1 MKQLPLGVRLH
12 DRAVFASFLAGDNGE
27 AVTAARAMAM
37 AAGSV
42 EQAAAGAIRPMWLYL
57 HGIEGSGKSHLLQAI
72 CADVPGSAYLPLGRL
87 RELDAGALQGMEA
100 LPLVALDDPETIAG
114 QPEWERGL
122 FSLYNACQ
130 SSGTQVAVAAR
141 VPATE
146 LPVRLPDLRSRL
158 AAMPHYALKPL
169 DEAQQREALAARAAA
184 RGLQLPEETL
194 NYLQRRFARDM
205 ASLYALLERLDA
217 ASLEAQRPL
226 TVPFIRRVLDDSQ

>member
-12 DRAVFASFLAGDNGE
+12 DRAVFASFLPGANSE
-27 AVTAARAMAM
+27 AVSAARAMAAAACSAGQ
-37 AAGSV
+37 AAGG
-42 EQAAAGAIRPMWLYL
+42 QKLLYL

-72 CADVPGSAYLPLGRL
+72 CADVPGAAYLPLMHL
-87 RELDAGALQGMEA
+87 RELESGMLQGMDA
-100 LPLVALDDPETIAG
+100 LPLVALDDPEAIAG
-114 QPEWERGL
+114 APEWERGL

-130 SSGTQVAVAAR
+130 SSGTHLAVAAG
-141 VPATE
+141 VPAID
-146 LPVRLPDLRSRL
+146 LPLELPDLRSRL

-169 DEAQQREALAARAAA
+169 DEAQQREALVARAAA

-194 NYLQRRFARDM
+194 HYLQRRFARDM

-226 TVPFIRRVLDDSQ
+226 TVPFIRQVLGDTQ